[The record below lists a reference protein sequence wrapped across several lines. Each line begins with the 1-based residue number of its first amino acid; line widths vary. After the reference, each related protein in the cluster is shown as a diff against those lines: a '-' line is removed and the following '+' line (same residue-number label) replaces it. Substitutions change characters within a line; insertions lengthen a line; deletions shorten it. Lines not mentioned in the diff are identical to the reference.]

1 MYFTKGNSMENLPQ
15 HIAIILD
22 GNRRWAV
29 SKGLPATY
37 GHKEGAKNL
46 VTITDYANKIGLK
59 YMTVFAFSTEN
70 WKRSEEEVN
79 MLMNLFDEYLSTYTK
94 KAVQNNIR
102 VKIIGTR
109 NGLSNKLIKK
119 INECEE
125 KTKTCTGLTVNLAIN
140 YGSREEITNATK
152 NIAKKVQEGVL
163 SISDITEDTITEN
176 LYTAHSPA
184 PDLLIR
190 TSSEIRLSNFLL
202 WQLAYAEFLFLD
214 KNWPDFSTE
223 DLDAAI
229 AEFSKRTRRF
239 GGK

>member
-1 MYFTKGNSMENLPQ
+1 MENLPQ

-22 GNRRWAV
+22 GNRRWAKA
-29 SKGLPATY
+29 KGMPATY

-46 VTITDYANKIGLK
+46 LTITDYANKIGLK

-70 WKRSEEEVN
+70 WKRSEDEVN

-94 KAVQNNIR
+94 KAVENNIR
-102 VKIIGTR
+102 VKVIGTR
-109 NGLSNKLIKK
+109 SGLSDKLIRK

-125 KTKTCTGLTVNLAIN
+125 KTKDCTGLTVNLAIN
-140 YGSREEITNATK
+140 YGSREELTNATK

-163 SISDITEDTITEN
+163 SISDITEDTINEN

-214 KNWPDFSTE
+214 KTWPDFSTE

>member
-1 MYFTKGNSMENLPQ
+1 MENLPQ

-46 VTITDYANKIGLK
+46 LTITDYANKIGLK

-70 WKRSEEEVN
+70 WKRSEDEVT

-94 KAVQNNIR
+94 KAVQNNIK

-109 NGLSNKLIKK
+109 NGLSDKLIKK
-119 INECEE
+119 ISACEE
-125 KTKTCTGLTVNLAIN
+125 KTKDCTGLTVNLAIN
-140 YGSREEITNATK
+140 YGAREEITQATK
-152 NIAKKVQEGVL
+152 NIAKMVQEGVL
-163 SISDITEDTITEN
+163 NLSDITEETITDN
-176 LYTAHSPA
+176 LYTSHSPA

-202 WQLAYAEFLFLD
+202 WQLAYAEFLFVD
-214 KNWPDFSTE
+214 KAWPDFTTE
-223 DLDAAI
+223 DLDNAI
-229 AEFSKRTRRF
+229 AEFSKRNRRF

>member
-1 MYFTKGNSMENLPQ
+1 MGNLPQ

-46 VTITDYANKIGLK
+46 LTITDYANKIGLK
-59 YMTVFAFSTEN
+59 YITVFAFSTEN
-70 WKRSEEEVN
+70 WKRSKDEVA

-94 KAVQNNIR
+94 KTVENNIR
-102 VKIIGTR
+102 VKVIGTR
-109 NGLSNKLIKK
+109 NGLSDKLIKK
-119 INECEE
+119 ISECEE
-125 KTKTCTGLTVNLAIN
+125 KTKDCTGLTANIAIN
-140 YGSREEITNATK
+140 YGSREEITTATK
-152 NIAKKVQEGVL
+152 NIAKKVQEGTL
-163 SISDITEDTITEN
+163 NIDDITEETITEN

-190 TSSEIRLSNFLL
+190 TSNEIRLSNFLL
-202 WQLAYAEFLFLD
+202 WQLAYAEFLFVD
-214 KNWPDFSTE
+214 KAWPDFSTE
-223 DLDAAI
+223 DLDSAI
-229 AEFSKRTRRF
+229 EEFSKRNRRF

>member
-1 MYFTKGNSMENLPQ
+1 MEDLPQ

-22 GNRRWAV
+22 GNRRWA
-29 SKGLPATY
+29 KANDMPATY

-46 VTITDYANKIGLK
+46 LTITDYANKIGLK
-59 YMTVFAFSTEN
+59 YMTIFAFSTEN
-70 WKRSEEEVN
+70 WKRSEDEVT

-94 KAVQNNIR
+94 KAVENNIR

-109 NGLSNKLIKK
+109 NGLSDKLIKK
-119 INECEE
+119 ITECEE
-125 KTKTCTGLTVNLAIN
+125 RTKACTGLTVNLAIN
-140 YGSREEITNATK
+140 YGSREELTTATK

-163 SISDITEDTITEN
+163 SICDITEDTINEN

>member
-1 MYFTKGNSMENLPQ
+1 MENLPQ

-22 GNRRWAV
+22 GNRRWAKA
-29 SKGLPATY
+29 KGMPATY

-46 VTITDYANKIGLK
+46 LTITDYANKIGLK
-59 YMTVFAFSTEN
+59 YMTIFAFSTEN
-70 WKRSEEEVN
+70 WKRSEDEVT

-94 KAVQNNIR
+94 KAVENNIR

-109 NGLSNKLIKK
+109 SGLSDKLIRK

-125 KTKTCTGLTVNLAIN
+125 KTKDCTGLTVNLAIN
-140 YGSREEITNATK
+140 YGSREELTNATK
-152 NIAKKVQEGVL
+152 NIAKKVQEGIL
-163 SISDITEDTITEN
+163 SICDITEDTINEN

-223 DLDAAI
+223 DLDATI

>member
-1 MYFTKGNSMENLPQ
+1 MENLPQ

-22 GNRRWAV
+22 GNRRWAKA
-29 SKGLPATY
+29 KGMPATY

-46 VTITDYANKIGLK
+46 LTITDYANRIGLK

-70 WKRSEEEVN
+70 WKRSEDEVN

-94 KAVQNNIR
+94 KAVENNIR
-102 VKIIGTR
+102 VKVIGTR
-109 NGLSNKLIKK
+109 SGLSDKLIRK

-125 KTKTCTGLTVNLAIN
+125 KTKDCTGLTVNLAIN
-140 YGSREEITNATK
+140 YGSREELTNATK

-163 SISDITEDTITEN
+163 SISDITEDTINEN

-214 KNWPDFSTE
+214 KTWPDFSTE